1 MAFGIHGAAGTMVK
15 QDTYPMPEDGWVCF
29 HCGER
34 FTTVGTAEDHFG
46 ARPTDMAA
54 CLIKVGEER
63 GLVMELR
70 RVQAELRE
78 IKDNVCAVCSQK
90 MANKQA
96 LANHKWLRHQV
107 R

>member
-1 MAFGIHGAAGTMVK
+1 MAFEIQGAAGTMVK
-15 QDTYPMPEDGWVCF
+15 QDTYPIPEGGWVCF

-34 FTTVGTAEDHFG
+34 FTTEGTAEDHFG

-54 CLIKVGEER
+54 CLIKVGGER

-78 IKDNVCAVCSQK
+78 VKDNVCAVCSQK

-96 LANHKWLRHQV
+96 LADHKWLLHQV

>member
-1 MAFGIHGAAGTMVK
+1 
-15 QDTYPMPEDGWVCF
+15 MPADGWVCF

-34 FTTVGTAEDHFG
+34 FTTVGSAEDHFG

-70 RVQAELRE
+70 RVQAQLRE
-78 IKDNVCAVCSQK
+78 YTDHICSVCGQQL
-90 MANKQA
+90 ANSRA
-96 LANHKWLRHQV
+96 LANHKWLAHQI

>member
-1 MAFGIHGAAGTMVK
+1 MAFDIHGVAGTMVK
-15 QDTYPMPEDGWVCF
+15 QDTYPMPADGWVCF

-46 ARPTDMAA
+46 ARPRDMAA